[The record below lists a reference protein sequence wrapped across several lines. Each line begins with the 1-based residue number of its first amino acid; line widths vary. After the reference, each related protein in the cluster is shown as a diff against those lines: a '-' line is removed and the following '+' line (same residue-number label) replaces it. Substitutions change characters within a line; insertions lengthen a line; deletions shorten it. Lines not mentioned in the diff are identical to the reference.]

1 VITVEDWAEIRRLY
15 RSEKL
20 SQAEIARRLGLARNT
35 VANAVHSESP
45 PRYER
50 APVASSAWLQVE
62 PAVRALLLEYPSM
75 AATVIAQRVGWT
87 GGHSW
92 FGENVARI
100 RPEYA
105 PADPC
110 DRLVHLPGE
119 QVQCDL
125 WFPGQL
131 VPDHAGVLRSF
142 PVLVMVAAYSRFIA
156 AVMLPSRITGD
167 LLAGMW
173 RLVSNDIG
181 AVPRTLLWDNESG
194 IGQRG
199 RLAQG
204 VSGFCG
210 VLGTRLIQAR
220 PYDPETKGVV
230 ERANGYCG
238 TSFLPGR
245 NFASPADFNT
255 QLADWL
261 ASVANVRRHA
271 ITRLIPAEALISD
284 RLAMATLP
292 PVAPTTGTT
301 VSTRLGR
308 DYYVALA
315 SSAYSVHPEAIGRM
329 ITVTASLDRI
339 RAHCGDRLVADH
351 ERLWGANGLAIDPV
365 HVSAASVLR
374 QQYLHPRTSPG
385 SHLEVDVE
393 VADLSAYDAVF
404 GTGEVA

>member
-15 RSEKL
+15 LSEKL
-20 SQAEIARRLGLARNT
+20 SQAEIARRLGLSRNT
-35 VANAVHSESP
+35 VAKALSSDGP

-50 APVASSAWLQVE
+50 AAVTASAWARIE
-62 PAVRALLLEYPSM
+62 PAVRAVLGQFPTM
-75 AATVIAQRVGWT
+75 PATVIAERVGWT

-100 RPEYA
+100 RPEYV

-125 WFPGQL
+125 WLPGRV
-131 VPDHAGVLRSF
+131 VPDQAGVLRSF

-156 AVMLPSRITGD
+156 ATMLPSRVTGD

-173 RLVSNDIG
+173 LLMSQCIG
-181 AVPRTLLWDNESG
+181 AVPRTLLWDNEAG

-199 RLAQG
+199 RLAEG
-204 VSGFCG
+204 VAGFCG

-220 PYDPETKGVV
+220 PYDPETKGLV
-230 ERANGYCG
+230 ERANGYLRS
-238 TSFLPGR
+238 SFLPGR
-245 NFASPADFNT
+245 RFCSPADFNT

-261 ASVANVRRHA
+261 ARVANPRKHVT
-271 ITRLIPAEALISD
+271 TRMIPAHALGAD
-284 RLAMATLP
+284 REAMAGLP

-301 VSTRLGR
+301 TTTRLGR
-308 DYYVALA
+308 DYYV
-315 SSAYSVHPEAIGRM
+315 SIGGSAYSVHPEAIGRM
-329 ITVTASLDRI
+329 ITVTASLEQVVAR
-339 RAHCGDRLVADH
+339 CGDRMVADH
-351 ERLWGANGLAIDPV
+351 ERLWGSAGLASDAE
-365 HVSAASVLR
+365 HLAAASSMR
-374 QQYLHPRTSPG
+374 ENFRNRPAAG
-385 SHLEVDVE
+385 SHLDIEVQ
-393 VADLSAYDAVF
+393 VADLGAYDAVF

>member
-1 VITVEDWAEIRRLY
+1 MEDWAEIRRLY

-20 SQAEIARRLGLARNT
+20 SQAEIARRLKLSRNT

-50 APVASSAWLQVE
+50 APVASSAWAQVE
-62 PAVRALLLEYPSM
+62 PAVRALLREYPSM
-75 AATVIAQRVGWT
+75 PATVIADRVGWT

-156 AVMLPSRITGD
+156 AAMLPSRITGD

-173 RLVSNDIG
+173 QLLSNNIG

-230 ERANGYCG
+230 ERANGYCR

-245 NFASPADFNT
+245 SFTSPADFNA
-255 QLADWL
+255 QLTDWL
-261 ASVANVRRHA
+261 TTVANVRRHA
-271 ITRLIPAEALISD
+271 TTRLIPAEALIAD
-284 RLAMATLP
+284 RVAMATLP

-308 DYYVALA
+308 DYYVALT

-329 ITVTASLDRI
+329 ITVTATLDRV

-351 ERLWGANGLAIDPV
+351 ERLWGANGLASDTA
-365 HVSAASVLR
+365 HVNAASVLR
-374 QQYLHPRTSPG
+374 QQYLHRRTG
-385 SHLEVDVE
+385 TEDRLEIDVE
-393 VADLSAYDAVF
+393 VADLGAYDAVF

>member
-1 VITVEDWAEIRRLY
+1 MITVEDWAEIRRLY

-20 SQAEIARRLGLARNT
+20 SQAAIARQLALSRNT
-35 VANAVHSESP
+35 VAKALRSEAP

-50 APVASSAWLQVE
+50 R
-62 PAVRALLLEYPSM
+62 PAVMS
-75 AATVIAQRVGWT
+75 ATVIAQRVGWT

-92 FGENVARI
+92 FAENVARL

-105 PADPC
+105 PTDPC

-125 WFPGQL
+125 WFPGNL
-131 VPDHAGVLRSF
+131 VADHAGKPRSF

-156 AVMLPSRITGD
+156 AMMIPSRVTGD

-173 RLVSNDIG
+173 ALIAEGIG

-199 RLAQG
+199 RLAEG
-204 VSGFCG
+204 VVGFCG

-220 PYDPETKGVV
+220 PYAPETKGLV
-230 ERANGYCG
+230 ERVNGYLE

-245 NFASPADFNT
+245 VFTSPADFNA
-255 QLADWL
+255 QLCDWL
-261 ASVANVRRHA
+261 TSVANRRIHA
-271 ITRLIPAEALISD
+271 STRLVPAEALSAD
-284 RLAMATLP
+284 RAAMAALP
-292 PVAPTTGTT
+292 PVAPSTGTT
-301 VSTRLGR
+301 MTTRLGR
-308 DYYVALA
+308 DYYVSLGGN
-315 SSAYSVHPEAIGRM
+315 AYSVHPEVIGRM
-329 ITVTASLDRI
+329 ITVTTGLDRI
-339 RAHCGDRLVADH
+339 TARCGDRVVADH
-351 ERLWGANGLAIDPV
+351 ERLWGTAGLVSDPQRV
-365 HVSAASVLR
+365 AVAAVLR
-374 QQYLHPRTSPG
+374 EQFRTRS
-385 SHLEVDVE
+385 SASAHLEVDVE

>member
-1 VITVEDWAEIRRLY
+1 VITVENWAEIRRLY

-35 VANAVHSESP
+35 VADAVHSESP

-50 APVASSAWLQVE
+50 APVTSSAWLQVE
-62 PAVRALLLEYPSM
+62 PAVRVLLREYPTM
-75 AATVIAQRVGWT
+75 AATVIAQRVGWS
-87 GGHSW
+87 GGKSW
-92 FGENVARI
+92 FLENVARI

-125 WFPGQL
+125 WFPGAL
-131 VPDHAGVLRSF
+131 VPDHGGVLRSF

-156 AVMLPSRITGD
+156 AMMIPSRVTGD

-173 RLVSNDIG
+173 QLLSRDIG

-204 VSGFCG
+204 VAGFCG

-220 PYDPETKGVV
+220 PYDPETKGLV
-230 ERANGYCG
+230 ERANGYLE

-245 NFASPADFNT
+245 AFTSAADFNA
-255 QLADWL
+255 QLIDWL
-261 ASVANVRRHA
+261 LTIANPRTHA
-271 ITRLIPAEALISD
+271 RTRLIPAQALTAD
-284 RLAMATLP
+284 RLAMAVLP
-292 PVAPTTGTT
+292 PVAPTTGAT
-301 VSTRLGR
+301 VTTRLGR
-308 DYYVALA
+308 DYYV
-315 SSAYSVHPEAIGRM
+315 SFGGNAYSVHPEAIGRM
-329 ITVTASLDRI
+329 ITVRAGLDQI
-339 RAHCGDRLVADH
+339 QAHCGERVVANH
-351 ERLWGANGLAIDPV
+351 ERLWGTAGLVSDSG
-365 HVSAASVLR
+365 HVAAAAVLR
-374 QQYLHPRTSPG
+374 EQFRTRPAAG
-385 SHLEVDVE
+385 AHLTVDVE

>member
-1 VITVEDWAEIRRLY
+1 MEDWAEIRRLY

-20 SQAEIARRLGLARNT
+20 SKAAIARRLELSRNT
-35 VANAVHSESP
+35 VANALSLEAP

-50 APVASSAWLQVE
+50 APVTTSAWAQVE
-62 PAVRALLLEYPSM
+62 PAVRVLLGQYPTM
-75 AATVIAQRVGWT
+75 PAAVMAQRVGWS

-92 FGENVARI
+92 FAENVARI

-131 VPDHAGVLRSF
+131 VPDHGGVLRSF

-156 AVMLPSRITGD
+156 AMMLPSRVTGD

-173 RLVSNDIG
+173 QLLSQNIG

-204 VSGFCG
+204 VAGFCG

-220 PYDPETKGVV
+220 PYDPETKGLV
-230 ERANGYCG
+230 ERANGYLG

-245 NFASPADFNT
+245 SFASPADFNS
-255 QLADWL
+255 QLTDWL

-271 ITRLIPAEALISD
+271 TTRVVPVEVLLAD
-284 RLAMATLP
+284 RLAMAALP

-315 SSAYSVHPEAIGRM
+315 SSAYSVHPEVIGRM
-329 ITVTASLDRI
+329 ITVTADLDRV

-351 ERLWGANGLAIDPV
+351 ERLWGANGLASDPA
-365 HVSAASVLR
+365 HVAAASVLR
-374 QQYLHPRTSPG
+374 QQYLHHRTSPS
-385 SHLEVDVE
+385 SHLQVDVE

>member
-1 VITVEDWAEIRRLY
+1 MEDWAEIRRLFKA
-15 RSEKL
+15 EKL
-20 SQAEIARRLGLARNT
+20 SQAEIARQLRLSRNT
-35 VANAVHSESP
+35 VGKAVHSSAP

-50 APVASSAWLQVE
+50 VPVTTSAWATVE
-62 PAVRALLLEYPSM
+62 PAVRALLRQHPRM
-75 AATVIAQRVGWT
+75 PATVLAERVGWA

-92 FGENVARI
+92 FSENVARI

-156 AVMLPSRITGD
+156 AVMIPSRVSGD

-173 RLVSNDIG
+173 LLLSHHFG
-181 AVPRTLLWDNESG
+181 GVPRNLLWDNEAG

-199 RLAQG
+199 RLAEG
-204 VSGFCG
+204 VAGYCG

-220 PYDPETKGVV
+220 PYDPETKGLV
-230 ERANGYCG
+230 ERANGYLG

-245 NFASPADFNT
+245 EFCSPADFNT
-255 QLADWL
+255 QLSDWL
-261 ASVANVRRHA
+261 TTAANLRRHA
-271 ITRLIPAEALISD
+271 STGLIPAQALTTD
-284 RLAMATLP
+284 RAAMAALP
-292 PVAPTTGTT
+292 PMAPTVGTT
-301 VSTRLGR
+301 TTTRLGR
-308 DYYVALA
+308 DYYV
-315 SSAYSVHPEAIGRM
+315 STGGNAYSVHPEAIGRM
-329 ITVTASLDRI
+329 ITVTTSLERVT
-339 RAHCGDRLVADH
+339 AFCGDRRVAEH
-351 ERLWGANGLAIDPV
+351 QRLWGSTGLVRDPE
-365 HVSAASVLR
+365 HLDAAAVLR
-374 QQYLHPRTSPG
+374 EQFLHRTPAG
-385 SHLEVDVE
+385 RHGEVDVE
-393 VADLSAYDAVF
+393 VADLAAYDAVF

>member
-20 SQAEIARRLGLARNT
+20 SQVAIARQLGLSRNT
-35 VANAVHSESP
+35 VAKALRSESP

-50 APVASSAWLQVE
+50 SPVATSAWALVE
-62 PAVRALLLEYPSM
+62 PAVRALLGQYPSM
-75 AATVIAQRVGWT
+75 PATVIAERVGWT

-92 FGENVARI
+92 FGENVTRI

-119 QVQCDL
+119 QMQCDL
-125 WFPGQL
+125 WFPGQV
-131 VPDHAGVLRSF
+131 VPDHGGVLRSF

-156 AVMLPSRITGD
+156 AVMVPSRVTGD

-173 RLVSNDIG
+173 QLLSQNIG
-181 AVPRTLLWDNESG
+181 AIPRSLLWDNEAG
-194 IGQRG
+194 IGQSG

-204 VSGFCG
+204 VAGFCG

-230 ERANGYCG
+230 ERANGYLG
-238 TSFLPGR
+238 SSFLPGR
-245 NFASPADFNT
+245 HFDCPADFNA

-261 ASVANVRRHA
+261 AHVANPRTHA
-271 ITRLIPAEALISD
+271 ITRAIPAHALSAD
-284 RLAMATLP
+284 RAAMAVLP
-292 PVAPTTGTT
+292 PVAPNTGTIVT
-301 VSTRLGR
+301 TRLGR
-308 DYYVALA
+308 DYYVNIGANT
-315 SSAYSVHPEAIGRM
+315 YSVHPEAIGRM
-329 ITVTASLDRI
+329 ITVSTTLDRV
-339 RAHCGDRLVADH
+339 RAVCGDRGLADH
-351 ERLWGANGLAIDPV
+351 ERLWGTAGLVTDPE
-365 HVSAASVLR
+365 HVRAASILR
-374 QQYLHPRTSPG
+374 QQYLHRRTG
-385 SHLEVDVE
+385 AEDRLEVKVQ
-393 VADLSAYDAVF
+393 VADLGAYDTVF

>member
-1 VITVEDWAEIRRLY
+1 MEDWAEIRRLY

-50 APVASSAWLQVE
+50 APVASSGWLQVE
-62 PAVRALLLEYPSM
+62 PAVRALLREYPTM
-75 AATVIAQRVGWT
+75 AASVIAQRVGWT

-92 FGENVARI
+92 FAENVARI

-125 WFPGQL
+125 WFPGAV

-156 AVMLPSRITGD
+156 ALMLPSRITGD

-173 RLVSNDIG
+173 QLLSRDIG

-230 ERANGYCG
+230 ERANGYLG

-245 NFASPADFNT
+245 TFSSPADFNT
-255 QLADWL
+255 QLVDWL
-261 ASVANVRRHA
+261 AAVANVRRHA
-271 ITRLIPAEALISD
+271 STRLVPAEALIVD
-284 RLAMATLP
+284 RAAMAMLP
-292 PVAPTTGTT
+292 PVAPATGTT

-308 DYYVALA
+308 DYYVAIA
-315 SSAYSVHPEAIGRM
+315 SSAYSVHPEVIGRM
-329 ITVTASLDRI
+329 ITVTAGLDRI
-339 RAHCGDRLVADH
+339 QAHCGDRMVADH
-351 ERLWGANGLAIDPV
+351 ERLWAAHGLASDPA
-365 HVSAASVLR
+365 HVAAASILR
-374 QQYLHPRTSPG
+374 QQYLHRRTG
-385 SHLEVDVE
+385 AEDHLQVDVE
-393 VADLSAYDAVF
+393 VADLSVYDAVF

>member
-1 VITVEDWAEIRRLY
+1 MEDWAEIRRLY

-20 SQAEIARRLGLARNT
+20 SQAAIARRLSLSRNT
-35 VANAVHSESP
+35 VANALTSEAP

-50 APVASSAWLQVE
+50 APVTTSAWAQVE
-62 PAVRALLLEYPSM
+62 LAVRVLLGQYPTMPAS
-75 AATVIAQRVGWT
+75 VIAQRVAWT

-92 FGENVARI
+92 FAENVARI

-125 WFPGQL
+125 WFPGPL

-142 PVLVMVAAYSRFIA
+142 PVLVMVAAYSRLIA
-156 AVMLPSRITGD
+156 AMMIPSRVTGD

-173 RLVSNDIG
+173 GLLSQNIG

-204 VSGFCG
+204 VAGFCG

-230 ERANGYCG
+230 ERANGYLE

-245 NFASPADFNT
+245 TFTSAADFNA
-255 QLADWL
+255 QLIDWL
-261 ASVANVRRHA
+261 FTIANRRTHA
-271 ITRLIPAEALISD
+271 VTRAIPADALATD
-284 RLAMATLP
+284 RLAMAVLP
-292 PVAPTTGTT
+292 PLAPTTGTT
-301 VSTRLGR
+301 VTTRLGR
-308 DYYVALA
+308 DY
-315 SSAYSVHPEAIGRM
+315 
-329 ITVTASLDRI
+329 
-339 RAHCGDRLVADH
+339 
-351 ERLWGANGLAIDPV
+351 
-365 HVSAASVLR
+365 
-374 QQYLHPRTSPG
+374 
-385 SHLEVDVE
+385 
-393 VADLSAYDAVF
+393 
-404 GTGEVA
+404 